1 MLISIP
7 EFLMKVLRN
16 LQRKSKRI
24 RKASASTA
32 SSQTANRIYNFG
44 SFSFN
49 EAEQQL
55 LRNGE
60 PAPLPPKASDV
71 LLVLIQNRG
80 CLVTREKLM
89 EEVWPDAFVEDAN
102 LTVNVANLRKTFEEG
117 DGKLRCIETVPKRGY
132 RFVAPVSE
140 VTYERARQREDS
152 HPSDVRNDSRRT
164 EVPNS
169 VAVLPFTNEGC
180 DLAGEYL
187 SAGLMESITN
197 RLSRLRDLQVMARHT
212 VYSCHQPNMDP
223 REAGQKLGVRS
234 VLVGRI
240 LGLGDELIIRTELID
255 VMKGWQL
262 WGEQYRTK
270 ISDVVM
276 VQQELAT
283 EISEKLKIRLSVDRR
298 RLVSSWAL
306 G

>member
-1 MLISIP
+1 
-7 EFLMKVLRN
+7 MKVLRK
-16 LQRKSKRI
+16 LQSKSKRI
-24 RKASASTA
+24 RKTSSNA

-49 EAEQQL
+49 EAEQRL

-60 PAPLPPKASDV
+60 PVPLPPKVFEV

-80 CLVTREKLM
+80 CLVTKEKLM
-89 EEVWPDAFVEDAN
+89 GEVWPDAFVEEAN
-102 LTVNVANLRKTFEEG
+102 LTVNVANLRKTLDEG
-117 DGKLRCIETVPKRGY
+117 DGKLQCIETIPKRGY

-140 VTYERARQREDS
+140 VTYERARQRQDS
-152 HPSDVRNDSRRT
+152 HSSDVRDDTRRT
-164 EVPNS
+164 DVPKS

-187 SAGLMESITN
+187 SAGLMESIIN

-212 VYSCHQPNMDP
+212 VHSCYQPYTDP
-223 REAGQKLGVRS
+223 REVGQRLGVRS
-234 VLVGRI
+234 VLAGRI
-240 LGLGDELIIRTELID
+240 LRLDDELIIRTELID

-270 ISDVVM
+270 ISDVLM
-276 VQQELAT
+276 VQQEIAT
-283 EISEKLKIRLSVDRR
+283 KISEKLKIRFSLDRG
-298 RLVSSWAL
+298 RLVSISLDRQLRTSWS
-306 G
+306 

>member
-1 MLISIP
+1 
-7 EFLMKVLRN
+7 MKVLRN

-24 RKASASTA
+24 RKTSAPTTG
-32 SSQTANRIYNFG
+32 SQTANRIYNFG

-49 EAEQQL
+49 QAEQQL
-55 LRNGE
+55 LHNDE
-60 PAPLPPKASDV
+60 PVSLPPKAFDV

-80 CLVTREKLM
+80 CLVTKEKLM
-89 EEVWPDAFVEDAN
+89 EEVWPDAFVEEAN
-102 LTVNVANLRKTFEEG
+102 LTVNVANLRKTLDDG

-140 VTYERARQREDS
+140 ATYESARQRKDS
-152 HPSDVRNDSRRT
+152 HPCDRTDRRRT
-164 EVPNS
+164 ELPNS
-169 VAVLPFTNEGC
+169 VAVLPFTIEVC
-180 DLAGEYL
+180 DWAGAYL
-187 SAGLMESITN
+187 SVGLMESITN

-212 VYSCHQPNMDP
+212 VYSCYQPKMDP
-223 REAGQKLGVRS
+223 REVGQKLGVRS

-262 WGEQYRTK
+262 WGEQYRARV
-270 ISDVVM
+270 SDVVM

-283 EISEKLKIRLSVDRR
+283 EISEKLKIRLSVDRG
-298 RLVSSWAL
+298 RLAPISVDRQLRTSWS
-306 G
+306 

>member
-1 MLISIP
+1 
-7 EFLMKVLRN
+7 MKVLRN

-24 RKASASTA
+24 RKTSASTA
-32 SSQTANRIYNFG
+32 SSRTANRIYKFG

-60 PAPLPPKASDV
+60 PIPLPPKAFDV

-80 CLVTREKLM
+80 CLVTKEKLL
-89 EEVWPDAFVEDAN
+89 EDVWPDAFVEEAN
-102 LTVNVANLRKTFEEG
+102 LTVNVANLRKTLDEG
-117 DGKLRCIETVPKRGY
+117 DGKLQCIETVPKRGY

-140 VTYERARQREDS
+140 VTYEPARQREDS
-152 HPSDVRNDSRRT
+152 QSSDVRDDTRRT
-164 EVPNS
+164 ELPKS
-169 VAVLPFTNEGC
+169 VAVLPFTNEDC

-187 SAGLMESITN
+187 SAGLMESIIN

-212 VYSCHQPNMDP
+212 VYSCYQPNMDP
-223 REAGQKLGVRS
+223 RDVGQKLGVRS
-234 VLVGRI
+234 VLAGRI

-255 VMKGWQL
+255 VLKGWQL

-270 ISDVVM
+270 ISDVLI
-276 VQQELAT
+276 VQQQLAT
-283 EISEKLKIRLSVDRR
+283 EISEKLKTKLSVDRG
-298 RLVSSWAL
+298 RLLSISMDRQLRTSWS
-306 G
+306 